1 MNIKLDIKNNKF
13 GLELNEILGVAKRD
27 NNPKRNFLFV
37 TNLLGKCLIANP
49 DVCRGTGYLMADL
62 VMQTNS
68 FDEDILVNSIRTNK
82 SSLKLKKELE
92 KSIDTDEN
100 VFVMGFAETATG
112 LGMSVA
118 SAIKNSYYV
127 TTSREEIKDVK
138 SIFDFEEEHSHATTH
153 KCYLKDLDKL
163 RNADRVILVD
173 DEITTGKTCL
183 NLIRELRKITKA
195 NKFSVLTIF
204 DWRNDE
210 YYDLYDEFRKE
221 TGLDITTYSIIAGN
235 LSNITKDIFK
245 ENDNF
250 NRFEIIN
257 IKEMNEF
264 NHSNHLTMN
273 GNIKY
278 IDKCGLFGVSYKEI
292 RDIESK
298 CKKIASDILKRENG
312 KKIAILGHGENIYI
326 PSRVASYLSNDVNFQ
341 TTTRSPLITEN
352 IENYPIKDRIKFIK
366 DDVTYYLYNTKE
378 MENNFDKTIMLT
390 DKDIKFKLL
399 NNIEIYKI

>member
-13 GLELNEILGVAKRD
+13 GLELNDILGVAKRD

-37 TNLLGKCLIANP
+37 TNLLGKCLIANA

-62 VMQTNS
+62 VMQSNS
-68 FDEDILVNSIRTNK
+68 FNEEVLVNAIKTNK
-82 SSLKLKKELE
+82 SDDLLKKELD
-92 KSIDTDEN
+92 KFIDTKEN

-153 KCYLKDLDKL
+153 KCYLKDLEKL

-183 NLIRELRKITKA
+183 NLIMELKKITKA
-195 NKFSVLTIF
+195 TKFSVLTIF
-204 DWRNDE
+204 DWRNEE
-210 YYDLYDEFRKE
+210 YYTLYEDFINK

-235 LSNITKDIFK
+235 LSDITTDTYN
-245 ENDNF
+245 ENDTF
-250 NRFEIIN
+250 IDFDKLDL
-257 IKEMNEF
+257 KEVDKF
-264 NHSNHLTMN
+264 AHSNYATIN
-273 GNIKY
+273 GTLQY
-278 IDKCGLFGVSYKEI
+278 IDNSGLFGVSYDEI
-292 RDIESK
+292 RDIEVK
-298 CKKIASDILKRENG
+298 CKEIACEILEREEG

-341 TTTRSPLITEN
+341 TTTRSPLITEST
-352 IENYPIKDRIKFIK
+352 ENYPIKDRVKFIK

-378 MENNFDKTIMLT
+378 MEENFDKTIMLT
-390 DKDIKFKLL
+390 DKDLDFKLL
-399 NNIEIYKI
+399 SNIEIYKI

>member
-1 MNIKLDIKNNKF
+1 MNINLNIKENRF
-13 GLELNEILGVAKRD
+13 GLELNDILGVAKRD

-37 TNLLGKCLIANP
+37 TNLLGKCLIANA

-62 VMQTNS
+62 VMETKS
-68 FDEDILVNSIRTNK
+68 FNNEILVSGIKENK
-82 SSLKLKKELE
+82 SSLALKEELD
-92 KSIDTDEN
+92 KCIDTKEN

-183 NLIRELRKITKA
+183 NLIRELKKITKA
-195 NKFSVLTIF
+195 TKFAVLTIF

-210 YYDLYDEFRKE
+210 YYDLYDEFRAE
-221 TGLDITTYSIIAGN
+221 TGLDVKAYSVIAGN
-235 LSNITKDIFK
+235 LSDITNETFL
-245 ENDNF
+245 ENDNIKSF
-250 NRFEIIN
+250 DITE
-257 IKEMNEF
+257 IKEINGF
-264 NHSNHLTMN
+264 KHSIYSAKNRK
-273 GNIKY
+273 IQY
-278 IDKCGLFGVSYKEI
+278 IDKCGLFGVSYDEI
-292 RDIESK
+292 RDIEAK
-298 CKKIASDILKRENG
+298 CKDIANKIKIKENS

-326 PSRVASYLSNDVNFQ
+326 PSRIASYLSDDVNFQ

-352 IENYPIKDRIKFIK
+352 KEAYPIKDRVKFIE

-378 MENNFDKTIMLT
+378 MEHNFDKTIMLT
-390 DKDIKFKLL
+390 DKDIELKLL
-399 NNIEIYKI
+399 DNIEIYKI